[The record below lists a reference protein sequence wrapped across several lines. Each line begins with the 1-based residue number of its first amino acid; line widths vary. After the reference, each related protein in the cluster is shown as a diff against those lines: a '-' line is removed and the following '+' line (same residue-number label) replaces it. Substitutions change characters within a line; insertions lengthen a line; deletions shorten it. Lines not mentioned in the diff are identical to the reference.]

1 MNQKTLTTSLKEL
14 FSHIRSRR
22 KIQLIFLSLLMIASG
37 SLEILSIASIV
48 PFVRLVTELNFI
60 KETYFVSR
68 FIEIKDKQE
77 AVIILGLIFSS
88 LYLLNSLVRVFLIY
102 CTAWISKMT
111 TAELSI
117 NIYKSILYSSYS
129 NHILKNSNS
138 IISDI
143 TIRVYQIGAML
154 SAIINFVSFTFIFI
168 CIIAV
173 LISIDPKVM
182 TISMLFFSLLYLL
195 IVLLSKKKISLSSRI
210 INQEQNNIVKSLQN
224 GLGAIRDI
232 ILDKTQE
239 YYIRVFE
246 KSSFQKSRKEAILEV
261 IQNSPRYILEGMGI
275 FFFVLLL
282 IYWSQTKTS
291 DQFLLIF
298 PTLAALAV
306 GAQRILPMMNSLYS
320 NFIIIKQFYYQLNEV
335 VDKLNKY
342 SEFIKEKYNITEKNI
357 SFKNLITFKDV
368 SFSYDNKV
376 KIFENINL
384 KIKKGSKVGI
394 IGKTGEGKSTFLDL
408 LMGLLEPSDGKI
420 IIDDMELTKE
430 TLNDWQ
436 AKISHVPQNIFLSDG
451 SFLENI
457 AFGKD
462 VKNVD
467 YKEIISAAK
476 KSQIHDFIDGS
487 TDGYNSNVGE
497 RGTKLSGG
505 QIQRIGLAR
514 ALYKKSKIIIFDEA
528 TNSLDNETE
537 KLVMNELNNLDKELT
552 LIIVAHRLNTLK
564 DCDLIL
570 KIDDKKI
577 VQSEI
582 I

>member
-1 MNQKTLTTSLKEL
+1 MNQKPLIATLKDL
-14 FSHIRSRR
+14 FSHIGLRR
-22 KIQLIFLSLLMIASG
+22 KIQLILLSGLMVAAG
-37 SLEILSIASIV
+37 SLEILSIVSIV
-48 PFVRLVTELNFI
+48 PFVRLVTEVNFI
-60 KETYFVSR
+60 KETYYISK
-68 FIEIKDKQE
+68 FIEIKDKQQ
-77 AVIILGLIFSS
+77 AIIILGLIFSS
-88 LYLLNSLVRVFLIY
+88 LYLMNSLLRVFLIY

-117 NIYKSILYSSYS
+117 NIYNSILYSSYS
-129 NHILKNSNS
+129 NHILKNSHS

-143 TIRVYQIGAML
+143 TIRVYQIGAVL
-154 SAIINFVSFTFIFI
+154 AAIINFISFSFIFMCVI
-168 CIIAV
+168 GV

-182 TISMLFFSLLYLL
+182 TISMVFFSSLYLL
-195 IVLLSKKKISLSSRI
+195 IVFSSRKKILLSSRI

-232 ILDKTQE
+232 ILDKTQD
-239 YYIRVFE
+239 YYIKVFKKSSFE
-246 KSSFQKSRKEAILEV
+246 KSRKDAILEF

-282 IYWSQTKTS
+282 IFWSQTKTS

-298 PTLAALAV
+298 PTLAALAI
-306 GAQRILPMMNSLYS
+306 GAQRILPMMNILYS
-320 NFIIIKQFYYQLNEV
+320 NFIIIKQFYYQINEV

-342 SEFIKEKYNITEKNI
+342 SEFEKERKNITEKNI
-357 SFKNLITFKDV
+357 SFKNIITFKDV

-384 KIKKGSKVGI
+384 QIKKGSKVGI

-420 IIDDMELTKE
+420 VIDDMELTKE
-430 TLNDWQ
+430 TLNNWQ

-462 VKNVD
+462 MKNID
-467 YKEIISAAK
+467 TKEVISAAK
-476 KSQIHDFIDGS
+476 KSQIHNFIDRS
-487 TDGYNSNVGE
+487 IDGYNSNVGE
-497 RGTKLSGG
+497 RGINLSGG

-570 KIDDKKI
+570 KIEDKKI
-577 VQSEI
+577 IQSKKI
-582 I
+582 

>member
-1 MNQKTLTTSLKEL
+1 MNEKTLTATLKDL
-14 FSHIRSRR
+14 STHIRLRR
-22 KIQLIFLSLLMIASG
+22 KIQLILLSVLMVAAG

-48 PFVRLVTELNFI
+48 PFVRLVTEVNFI
-60 KETYFVSR
+60 KETYFISK
-68 FIEIKDKQE
+68 FIEIKDKQQ

-88 LYLLNSLVRVFLIY
+88 LCLMNSLLRVFLIY
-102 CTAWISKMT
+102 CSAWISKMT

-117 NIYKSILYSSYS
+117 NIYSSILYSSYS
-129 NHILKNSNS
+129 NHILKNSHS

-143 TIRVYQIGAML
+143 TIRVYQIGAVL
-154 SAIINFVSFTFIFI
+154 SAIINFISFSFIFMCVI
-168 CIIAV
+168 GV

-182 TISMLFFSLLYLL
+182 TISMVFFSSLYLL
-195 IVLLSKKKISLSSRI
+195 IVLSSRKKILLSSRI
-210 INQEQNNIVKSLQN
+210 VNQEQNNIVKSLQN

-232 ILDKTQE
+232 ILDKTQG
-239 YYIRVFE
+239 YYIRIFKKSSFE
-246 KSSFQKSRKEAILEV
+246 KSRKDAILEF

-282 IYWSQTKTS
+282 IFWSQTKTS

-298 PTLAALAV
+298 PTLAALAI
-306 GAQRILPMMNSLYS
+306 GAQRLLPMMNNLYS
-320 NFIIIKQFYYQLNEV
+320 NFIVIKQFYYQINEV
-335 VDKLNKY
+335 VDKLNEY
-342 SEFIKEKYNITEKNI
+342 SEFEKERKNITEKNI
-357 SFKNLITFKDV
+357 SFKNIITFKDV

-384 KIKKGSKVGI
+384 QIKKGSKVGI

-420 IIDDMELTKE
+420 VIDDMELTKE
-430 TLNDWQ
+430 TLNNWQ

-451 SFLENI
+451 SFIENI

-462 VKNVD
+462 MKNID
-467 YKEIISAAK
+467 IKEIISAAK

-487 TDGYNSNVGE
+487 IDGYNSNVGE

-577 VQSEI
+577 IQSKKI
-582 I
+582 

>member
-394 IGKTGEGKSTFLDL
+394 IGKTGEGKSTF
-408 LMGLLEPSDGKI
+408 
-420 IIDDMELTKE
+420 
-430 TLNDWQ
+430 
-436 AKISHVPQNIFLSDG
+436 
-451 SFLENI
+451 
-457 AFGKD
+457 
-462 VKNVD
+462 
-467 YKEIISAAK
+467 
-476 KSQIHDFIDGS
+476 
-487 TDGYNSNVGE
+487 
-497 RGTKLSGG
+497 
-505 QIQRIGLAR
+505 
-514 ALYKKSKIIIFDEA
+514 
-528 TNSLDNETE
+528 
-537 KLVMNELNNLDKELT
+537 
-552 LIIVAHRLNTLK
+552 
-564 DCDLIL
+564 
-570 KIDDKKI
+570 
-577 VQSEI
+577 
-582 I
+582 

>member
-1 MNQKTLTTSLKEL
+1 MNQKTLITSLKEL
-14 FSHIRSRR
+14 SLHIRSRR
-22 KIQLIFLSLLMIASG
+22 KVQLVFLSALMIASG

-48 PFVRLVTELNFI
+48 PFVRLVTEVNFI
-60 KETYFVSR
+60 KETYFISK

-77 AVIILGLIFSS
+77 AIIILGLIFSS
-88 LYLLNSLVRVFLIY
+88 LYLMNSLLRVFLIY

-143 TIRVYQIGAML
+143 TIRVYQIGAVL
-154 SAIINFVSFTFIFI
+154 AAIINFIAFSFIFT

-182 TISMLFFSLLYLL
+182 TISMLFFSSLYLL
-195 IVLLSKKKISLSSRI
+195 IVLLSRKKISSSSRI
-210 INQEQNNIVKSLQN
+210 VNEEQNNIVKSLQN
-224 GLGAIRDI
+224 ALGAIRDI
-232 ILDKTQE
+232 ILDKTQG
-239 YYIRVFE
+239 YYVRVFE
-246 KSSFQKSRKEAILEV
+246 KSSFQKSRKDAILDV

-282 IYWSQTKTS
+282 IYWSQTKSS
-291 DQFLLIF
+291 DEFLLIF

-306 GAQRILPMMNSLYS
+306 GAQRILPMMNIIYS
-320 NFIIIKQFYYQLNEV
+320 NFIIIKQNYYQVNEV

-342 SEFIKEKYNITEKNI
+342 SEFENKKNKITEKNI

-368 SFSYDNKV
+368 SFSYDDKI
-376 KIFENINL
+376 KIFDNINL
-384 KIKKGSKVGI
+384 EIKKGSKVGI

-420 IIDDMELTKE
+420 IIDDIVLTEE
-430 TLNDWQ
+430 TLNNWQ
-436 AKISHVPQNIFLSDG
+436 TKISHVPQNIFLSDG

-462 VKNVD
+462 VKD
-467 YKEIISAAK
+467 IDIKEIISAAK
-476 KSQIHDFIDGS
+476 KSQIHDFIDRS
-487 TDGYNSNVGE
+487 IDGYNSNVGE
-497 RGTKLSGG
+497 RGAKLSGG

-537 KLVMNELNNLDKELT
+537 KLVMDELNNLDKELT

-564 DCDLIL
+564 NCDLIL
-570 KIDDKKI
+570 ELDNKKI
-577 VQSEI
+577 IQSKRI
-582 I
+582 